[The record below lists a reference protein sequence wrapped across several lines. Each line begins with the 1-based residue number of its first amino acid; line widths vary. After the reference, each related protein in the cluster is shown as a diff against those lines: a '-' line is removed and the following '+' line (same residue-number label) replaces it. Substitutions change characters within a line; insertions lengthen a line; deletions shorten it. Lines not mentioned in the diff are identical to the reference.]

1 MLLHLWSL
9 LHLWPNV
16 ITLVTFITFVTSY
29 YICAFNKSEKFTGI
43 LKMVQLNPVPV
54 FGAKKKNKYQYH
66 LTEIFPRNSR
76 ANAERSIALVCA
88 IHKGIPN
95 CTWDVYMYSVSAC
108 HEMWTNIERK
118 RHIVN
123 LCVAQKRYY
132 RDSKYNFTEQMWKLM
147 REWCC
152 KWWAQ
157 PYCLC
162 HYVMFNRFMSYTMV
176 FSISRILFRCCW
188 PSIFTEFWKNCI
200 THSAMKKYHIN
211 DKNKGMCI

>member
-16 ITLVTFITFVTSY
+16 ITLVTFITFVPSTK
-29 YICAFNKSEKFTGI
+29 AKN
-43 LKMVQLNPVPV
+43 LPV
-54 FGAKKKNKYQYH
+54 FWKWYNSIPFLFSVPKKKNKYQYH
-66 LTEIFPRNSR
+66 LTEIFHRNSR

-88 IHKGIPN
+88 ILKGIPN

-147 REWCC
+147 RQWCC

-211 DKNKGMCI
+211 DKNKGMCIY